1 MKVDNLGGHRTC
13 TGNTGRRMCGRR
25 LNRHRSTMRNAVHT
39 QQGTNPGVLPIKER
53 MLDEVGAEKRFVRA
67 IEEELVTETHSHAG
81 EAFLCSDRDI
91 GPSFGILQLA
101 SVCNLA
107 VCKPSAS

>member
-25 LNRHRSTMRNAVHT
+25 LNRHRSTMRNAAHT

-53 MLDEVGAEKRFVRA
+53 MLDEVGAEKRFFRA
-67 IEEELVTETHSHAG
+67 NEEELVTETHSWLVSAT
-81 EAFLCSDRDI
+81 LR
-91 GPSFGILQLA
+91 
-101 SVCNLA
+101 
-107 VCKPSAS
+107 SASLQHPENLTSRNSKTA